1 MARVS
6 SVEAAPR
13 VGGWTAA
20 RRREALAG
28 LLWSSPWLA
37 GFFLFTFAPMIASFY
52 LAFTDF
58 TLSNLE
64 TKWVGL
70 TNFTRALSGKDD
82 LFWPS
87 LLRTFRYALILVPL
101 GLAGSLTA
109 AVALNQPVKGRT
121 IYRTLFFLPSLT
133 PVVALAI
140 VWAWLYNADWG
151 LLNYWLSLVGVQG
164 AKWLGDPDTALG
176 AIIVAALWGAIGGN
190 AMIIFLAGLQGVPR
204 EMHEAAEIDGA
215 NALQRFLAVTMPL
228 MSPTVFF
235 NLVIG
240 IIAALKVFAL
250 PVVMTRGGPNY
261 ATWTFILHLY
271 QNGFQAYDMGYA
283 SALAWIFML
292 IVVTLTVVNLRL
304 SRRWVYYE
312 GEQRGDG

>member
-6 SVEAAPR
+6 PLAAPR
-13 VGGWTAA
+13 ARGLSAA
-20 RRREALAG
+20 RRREAVAG
-28 LLWSSPWLA
+28 LLWSSPWLI
-37 GFFLFTFAPMIASFY
+37 GFFLFTFVPMIASFY

-58 TLSNLE
+58 TLSSLE
-64 TKWVGL
+64 TQWVGL

-101 GLAGSLTA
+101 GLVGSLMA
-109 AVALNQPVKGRT
+109 AVALNQPLKGRT

-140 VWAWLYNADWG
+140 VWAWLYNPDWG
-151 LLNYWLSLVGVQG
+151 LLNYWLSLVGLPG
-164 AKWLGDPDTALG
+164 AKWLGDPDTALL
-176 AIIVAALWGAIGGN
+176 AIIVSALWGAIGGN

-271 QNGFQAYDMGYA
+271 QNGFQAFDMGYA

-292 IVVTLTVVNLRL
+292 IVVTLTIVNLRL
-304 SRRWVYYE
+304 SHRWVYYE
-312 GEQRGDG
+312 GEQRGDR